1 MRNLLLTIKKLR
13 ISPNIYIL
21 MMVLLLFTIKLLQ
34 YKNLGSYGDFFVY
47 NNIVQSLSSG
57 SILYKTAIDTKNMG
71 FFAIFYFLYKP
82 YSLIFATMEYFFLVQ
97 AFFLTFLYWGI
108 GILVYK
114 IVELIWDQKIALF
127 TTFLTLSFLATT
139 EYVYFINQ
147 PQIALFCYLLLIY
160 ILLKTQDNQ
169 SLKNFFIYGLLLG
182 LTTVMT
188 TPYIFL
194 TLIIPIIS
202 FIKYREEKN
211 TFLFIQRCL
220 ISFAGFIL
228 VWMPFFLYFLV
239 NDALLDWFYW
249 NWSFSTSSYT
259 SGDNNN
265 RLLNTLLGML
275 WKNQHTILI
284 PVPSAISHFAPIIA
298 VFSAWFLALFVPD
311 KYFSKKQILL
321 MIIISLSLLT
331 RLTLVRG
338 YLSYN
343 IYIAPCIFLSLPLL
357 FDIFQKHVKP
367 IYLNIVLGIM
377 LLWGS
382 AIDINRIFG
391 VDQRVQFPLPDLKT
405 LTLNNIDKSP
415 TAIVGGWGS
424 PLYSTKW
431 KYLYYNVYDT
441 YNYSRGKKIE
451 DRIKDSKPEVLIDIV
466 NVMNKKMGF
475 QTYINNNYQAI
486 DSNSRIWIDK
496 QKISQWDLENIN

>member
-1 MRNLLLTIKKLR
+1 MLFVIDLHLVKNTRQSIFKKLF
-13 ISPNIYIL
+13 YIWFIIRL
-21 MMVLLLFTIKLLQ
+21 DNC
-34 YKNLGSYGDFFVY
+34 YDD
-47 NNIVQSLSSG
+47 SL
-57 SILYKTAIDTKNMG
+57 Y
-71 FFAIFYFLYKP
+71 
-82 YSLIFATMEYFFLVQ
+82 
-97 AFFLTFLYWGI
+97 
-108 GILVYK
+108 
-114 IVELIWDQKIALF
+114 
-127 TTFLTLSFLATT
+127 
-139 EYVYFINQ
+139 
-147 PQIALFCYLLLIY
+147 
-160 ILLKTQDNQ
+160 
-169 SLKNFFIYGLLLG
+169 
-182 LTTVMT
+182 
-188 TPYIFL
+188 FL

-211 TFLFIQRCL
+211 TFLFIQRCF
-220 ISFAGFIL
+220 ISFTGFIL

-265 RLLNTLLGML
+265 RLLNTLLGMFWL
-275 WKNQHTILI
+275 NDHNSGWTGRLT
-284 PVPSAISHFAPIIA
+284 AFSHFTPIIA

-311 KYFSKKQILL
+311 KHLSKKQILL

-343 IYIAPCIFLSLPLL
+343 IYIVPFIFLSLPLL

-382 AIDINRIFG
+382 AIGVNRIFG
-391 VDQRVQFPLPDLKT
+391 ADQRVQFPLPDLKT

-451 DRIKDSKPEVLIDIV
+451 DHIKDSKPEVLIDIV
-466 NVMNKKMGF
+466 NVMNNNKDISN
-475 QTYINNNYQAI
+475 YINNNYQAI